1 MTKEKF
7 DEFLQRF
14 IDLICNYNRVSQAI
28 LATGTYKNAVIAHR
42 QREIIKTAREFLAA
56 VDEREEDK
64 DPLAPYATYVSDI
77 IFHMDGTATIKYNGG
92 SLGRVV
98 EVFAKGTKYEKDT
111 D

>member
-1 MTKEKF
+1 MDKRNFYKAKLNLKGLLNVDLGICFEMASKETYENIIDFF
-7 DEFLQRF
+7 DRE
-14 IDLICNYNRVSQAI
+14 
-28 LATGTYKNAVIAHR
+28 VIKA
-42 QREIIKTAREFLAA
+42 ARELLAV

-77 IFHMDGTATIKYNGG
+77 KFHNDGTATIKYNGG